1 MTPQEIAQ
9 AGFWLT
15 MQYATIAVLMYSVLV
30 FVLLRVANK
39 LSGIN
44 FGLAF
49 DNMDSRSQS
58 IYLSTRYAVHGFST
72 AIILAAVFQY
82 A

>member
-1 MTPQEIAQ
+1 MTPQEVAQ

-30 FVLLRVANK
+30 FALLRVANK

-44 FGLAF
+44 FSQAF

-58 IYLSTRYAVHGFST
+58 IYLSTRYAVHGFSI
-72 AIILAAVFQY
+72 AVVLAAVFQY

>member
-1 MTPQEIAQ
+1 MTPQEVAQ

-30 FVLLRVANK
+30 FVLLRIANK

-44 FGLAF
+44 FDSSF
-49 DNMDSRSQS
+49 QNMDPRSQS
-58 IYLSTRYAVHGFST
+58 IYLSTRYAVHGFSI
-72 AIILAAVFQY
+72 AIVLASVFQY